1 MFFKIIKNF
10 LLKNK
15 VSKLLSNTPANHSSS
30 IIKSVGVIFDG
41 NLNIELENVL
51 KELVEHGMDENQI
64 KVLIFKNKINK
75 NEVFKHELVTYQEF
89 NFSGE
94 LTHSKAELF
103 LNTNFDLL
111 INYHEFDKPPL
122 VYLSYLSKANF
133 KVGLNTQDKTVNQFM
148 VNTNINN
155 CQLFVEELFK
165 YLKILNKI

>member
-1 MFFKIIKNF
+1 MFLKIIKNF

-15 VSKLLSNTPANHSSS
+15 VSKLLSNTPANHSAG
-30 IIKSVGVIFDG
+30 IIQSVGVIFDG

-51 KELVEHGMDENQI
+51 KELVEHGIDENQI

-75 NEVFKHELVTYQEF
+75 NEVFKHEFVTYKEF
-89 NFSGE
+89 NWSGE

-122 VYLSYLSKANF
+122 GYLSYLSKANF
-133 KVGLNTQDKTVNQFM
+133 KVGFNTQDKTVNKFM
-148 VNTNINN
+148 VNTNIYNY
-155 CQLFVEELFK
+155 QLFVDELFK
-165 YLKILNKI
+165 YLRILNKI

>member
-1 MFFKIIKNF
+1 MFLKIIKNF

-15 VSKLLSNTPANHSSS
+15 VSKLLSNTPANHYAG
-30 IIKSVGVIFDG
+30 IIQSVGVIFDG

-51 KELVEHGMDENQI
+51 KELVEHGIDENQI

-75 NEVFKHELVTYQEF
+75 NEVFKHELVTYKEF

-111 INYHEFDKPPL
+111 INYHEFDKSPL

-133 KVGLNTQDKTVNQFM
+133 KVGFNTLDKTVNKFM
-148 VNTNINN
+148 VNTNIYNY
-155 CQLFVEELFK
+155 QLFVDELFK

>member
-1 MFFKIIKNF
+1 MFLNIIKNF
-10 LLKNK
+10 SLKNK
-15 VSKLLSNTPANHSSS
+15 VSKLLSNTIATPKDGV
-30 IIKSVGVIFDG
+30 IKTVGVIFDG
-41 NLNIELENVL
+41 NLALDIENIV
-51 KELVEHGMDENQI
+51 KELVKQGIDENQV

-75 NEVFKHELVTYQEF
+75 NEVFNHELVTYKEF
-89 NFSGE
+89 NCSGE

-122 VYLSYLSKANF
+122 IYLSYFSNANF
-133 KVGLNTQDKTVNQFM
+133 KVGYNTQDKIVNQFM

-155 CQLFVEELFK
+155 YELFVDELFK

>member
-1 MFFKIIKNF
+1 
-10 LLKNK
+10 
-15 VSKLLSNTPANHSSS
+15 LLSNTPVNHSAD
-30 IIKSVGVIFDG
+30 IIQSVGLIFDG

-51 KELVEHGMDENQI
+51 KELVEHGIDENHI
-64 KVLIFKNKINK
+64 KVLIFKNNINK
-75 NEVFKHELVTYQEF
+75 NEVFKHELVTYKEF
-89 NFSGE
+89 NWSGE

-111 INYHEFDKPPL
+111 INYHEFDKSPL

-133 KVGLNTQDKTVNQFM
+133 KVGFNTLDKTVNKFM

-155 CQLFVEELFK
+155 YQLFVYELFK

>member
-1 MFFKIIKNF
+1 M
-10 LLKNK
+10 
-15 VSKLLSNTPANHSSS
+15 LSNTPANHSAG
-30 IIKSVGVIFDG
+30 IIQSVGVIFDG

-51 KELVEHGMDENQI
+51 KELVEHGIDENQI

-75 NEVFKHELVTYQEF
+75 NEVFKHELVTYKEF

-111 INYHEFDKPPL
+111 INYHEFDKSPL

-133 KVGLNTQDKTVNQFM
+133 KVGFNTLDKTVNKFM
-148 VNTNINN
+148 VNTNIYNY
-155 CQLFVEELFK
+155 QLFVDELFK

>member
-1 MFFKIIKNF
+1 MFLKIIKNF

-15 VSKLLSNTPANHSSS
+15 VSKLLSNTPANHSAD
-30 IIKSVGVIFDG
+30 IIQSVGLIFDG

-51 KELVEHGMDENQI
+51 KELVEHGIDENQI
-64 KVLIFKNKINK
+64 KVLIFTNKKNKI
-75 NEVFKHELVTYQEF
+75 EVFNHELVTYKQF
-89 NFSGE
+89 NWSGE

-111 INYHEFDKPPL
+111 INYHEFDKSPL

-133 KVGLNTQDKTVNQFM
+133 KVGFNTQDKTVNKFM
-148 VNTNINN
+148 VNTNIYNY
-155 CQLFVEELFK
+155 QLFVEELFK

>member
-1 MFFKIIKNF
+1 MFLNIIKNF

-15 VSKLLSNTPANHSSS
+15 VSKLLSNSPANQTEGL
-30 IIKSVGVIFDG
+30 IKSVGVIFDG
-41 NLNIELENVL
+41 NLTLDIENVIHQL
-51 KELVEHGMDENQI
+51 IKHGIEENQI
-64 KVLIFKNKINK
+64 KVLIFKNNINK
-75 NEVFKHELVTYQEF
+75 NEVFKHELVTYKEF
-89 NFSGE
+89 NWSGE

-111 INYHEFDKPPL
+111 INYHEFDKSPL

-133 KVGLNTQDKTVNQFM
+133 KVGFNTLDKTVNKFM

-155 CQLFVEELFK
+155 YQLFVYELFK

>member
-1 MFFKIIKNF
+1 MFLKIIKNF

-15 VSKLLSNTPANHSSS
+15 VSKLLSNTPANHSAD
-30 IIKSVGVIFDG
+30 IIQSVGLIFDG
-41 NLNIELENVL
+41 NLNIKLENVL
-51 KELVEHGMDENQI
+51 KELVEHGIDENQI
-64 KVLIFKNKINK
+64 KVLIFNNKKNKI
-75 NEVFKHELVTYQEF
+75 EVFNHELVTYKEF
-89 NFSGE
+89 NWSGE

-111 INYHEFDKPPL
+111 INYHEFDKSQL

-133 KVGLNTQDKTVNQFM
+133 KVGFNTQDKTVNQFM

>member
-1 MFFKIIKNF
+1 MFLKIIKNF

-15 VSKLLSNTPANHSSS
+15 VSKLLSNSPVNHSAD
-30 IIKSVGVIFDG
+30 IIQSVGLIFDG

-51 KELVEHGMDENQI
+51 KELVEHGIDENHI
-64 KVLIFKNKINK
+64 KVLIFKNNISK
-75 NEVFKHELVTYQEF
+75 NEVFKHELVTYKQF
-89 NFSGE
+89 NWSGE

-111 INYHEFDKPPL
+111 INYHEFDKSPL

-133 KVGLNTQDKTVNQFM
+133 KVGFNTQDKTLNKFM

-155 CQLFVEELFK
+155 YQLFVEELFK

>member
-1 MFFKIIKNF
+1 MFLKIIKNF

-41 NLNIELENVL
+41 NLNLKIENVI
-51 KELVEHGMDENQI
+51 KELVKQGIEENQI
-64 KVLIFKNKINK
+64 KVLVFKNKINK
-75 NEVFKHELVTYQEF
+75 NEVFDHELVTYKEF
-89 NFSGE
+89 NWSGE
-94 LTHSKAELF
+94 LTHSKSELF

-133 KVGLNTQDKTVNQFM
+133 KVGLNTQDKIVNKFM
-148 VNTNINN
+148 VKTNIYNY
-155 CQLFVEELFK
+155 QLFIDELFK

>member
-1 MFFKIIKNF
+1 MFLKIIKNF

-15 VSKLLSNTPANHSSS
+15 VSKLLSNAPANHSAD
-30 IIKSVGVIFDG
+30 IIQSVGLIFDG

-51 KELVEHGMDENQI
+51 KELVEHGIDENQI

-75 NEVFKHELVTYQEF
+75 NEVFKHELVTYKEF
-89 NFSGE
+89 NWSGE

-111 INYHEFDKPPL
+111 INYHEFDKSPL
-122 VYLSYLSKANF
+122 VYLSYFSKANF
-133 KVGLNTQDKTVNQFM
+133 KVGFNTQDKTVNKFM
-148 VNTNINN
+148 VNTNIYNY
-155 CQLFVEELFK
+155 QLFVDELFK